1 MGREK
6 EREKEPPSQDWMQ
19 KTHDRH
25 QKTLPRGPHLKCKR
39 NRATDLRHTL
49 RNHCRRRHSSVA
61 QGPMQLSYSATR
73 GQRVHNK
80 GGRFWLLP
88 LKHCWVFVGTSN
100 KPRFSDV
107 PSRSICEAIMGDLN
121 RLTVESWHLATCSFT
136 ETFFW
141 FMSWAQ
147 GHE

>member
-1 MGREK
+1 MGVQGVASSRERERWGERKREK
-6 EREKEPPSQDWMQ
+6 KSPQAKIGCKKQMTAT
-19 KTHDRH
+19 K
-25 QKTLPRGPHLKCKR
+25 KTLPRGPHLKCKR

-80 GGRFWLLP
+80 GGMFWLLP
-88 LKHCWVFVGTSN
+88 PKHCWVFVGTSN

-121 RLTVESWHLATCSFT
+121 RLTVES
-136 ETFFW
+136 
-141 FMSWAQ
+141 
-147 GHE
+147 